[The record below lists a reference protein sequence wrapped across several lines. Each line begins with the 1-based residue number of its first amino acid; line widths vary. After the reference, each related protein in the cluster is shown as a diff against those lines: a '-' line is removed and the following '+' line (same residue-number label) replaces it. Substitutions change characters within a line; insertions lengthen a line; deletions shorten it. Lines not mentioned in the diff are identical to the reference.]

1 MSLYERNLELLK
13 ENFRIRKFIT
23 TLEKV
28 KWKNKLSDN
37 SWSWKLSRNS
47 TCSICHA
54 RKMEKWFKVEI
65 FVLSLDPSKYFD
77 TKIYHLWN

>member
-28 KWKNKLSDN
+28 KWKNKLS
-37 SWSWKLSRNS
+37 
-47 TCSICHA
+47 
-54 RKMEKWFKVEI
+54 
-65 FVLSLDPSKYFD
+65 LDPSKYFD
-77 TKIYHLWN
+77 TKIYYL